1 MILIISRNKNRELT
15 RAFIVRT
22 RFFIDDYSEEYDI
35 IIYDDI
41 YIYEEY
47 DIWILWFLIPF
58 LFVNVSVTIDHFQ
71 YWK

>member
-47 DIWILWFLIPF
+47 DI
-58 LFVNVSVTIDHFQ
+58 
-71 YWK
+71 